1 MFARICANTGW
12 TWDYV
17 RNHVDL
23 PMLQALEEEWL
34 DHPPV
39 HRLVAAYLDYQRPAD
54 LEAKNDEQLRTLMSA
69 LPVDT
74 NAPKVN
80 DNEWAA
86 FVARSK
92 ENQHG

>member
-1 MFARICANTGW
+1 
-12 TWDYV
+12 
-17 RNHVDL
+17 
-23 PMLQALEEEWL
+23 MLQALEEEWL